1 LAHHLSKNGFGP
13 ALTGQLIQPV
23 SAACQK
29 PRNCPPSGQF
39 QKIVASGLLF
49 AMQPA
54 PRPLSRGFTLIE
66 LLVVIAII
74 AILASMLLPALG
86 RANAKS
92 TQVKCLNNQKQI
104 GLAYLMYADD
114 NNESFPQQP
123 DWHAAGGTNGTY
135 SRFVAATNR
144 PLNKYTLVYEL
155 FRCPNDKGDQLNSLP
170 IKNCY
175 LSYGNSYL
183 PQWQHDS
190 FRVRHVLG
198 DIAAPRGSHEN
209 LPLKTSELGLAP
221 TTKIMQGDWPWH
233 ANRGN
238 VATRS
243 IWHNYKGKSRFN
255 MLFGDGHVEFYQFP
269 EPRLMETWI
278 WTPPSRDWKWW

>member
-1 LAHHLSKNGFGP
+1 ME
-13 ALTGQLIQPV
+13 PV
-23 SAACQK
+23 
-29 PRNCPPSGQF
+29 PPH
-39 QKIVASGLLF
+39 
-49 AMQPA
+49 
-54 PRPLSRGFTLIE
+54 RSRGFTLIE

-86 RANAKS
+86 RAKAKS
-92 TQVKCLNNQKQI
+92 TQTKCLNNQKQI

-114 NNESFPQQP
+114 NEEYFPRQR

-135 SRFVAATNR
+135 SLFVSATNR

-198 DIAAPRGSHEN
+198 DENVARGSYEGTPMK
-209 LPLKTSELGLAP
+209 LSEVAVAP
-221 TTKIMQGDWPWH
+221 TTKIIQGDWPWH

-238 VATRS
+238 VAPRS

-269 EPRLMETWI
+269 DPSQMQTWI
-278 WTPPSRDWKWW
+278 FSPPPSKDWKWW